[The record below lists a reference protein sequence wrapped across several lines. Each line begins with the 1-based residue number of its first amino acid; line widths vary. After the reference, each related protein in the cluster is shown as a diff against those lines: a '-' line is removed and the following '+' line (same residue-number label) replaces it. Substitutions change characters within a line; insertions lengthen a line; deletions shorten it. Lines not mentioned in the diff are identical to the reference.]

1 MSRKISRRAFLG
13 ASAAAGAAACG
24 RTKVAKAEKKGR
36 VVILGFDGVEPGII
50 DTMLSAGRLPNLD
63 ALRKQGGYQRLRSTI
78 PPQSPTAWASFATC
92 KNPGQHGIYDFL
104 RRDPKTYFPGIAAGS
119 IVKPVLGPDGSLAKP
134 ARFDSFRR
142 GDTFWAIAD
151 GQGTRCKVL
160 SMPFS
165 FPADDL
171 ANGQMLCTLGVP
183 DLRGT
188 TSTFFSLSD
197 SFTSKQLSE
206 RLSGGMRI
214 PLKFEEGVA
223 KTMIPGPP
231 DVTKQRGV
239 YAEAPITVKAD
250 REAHTA
256 AISIQDK
263 EVTLEQ
269 GRWSDWFEW
278 TFEVTPKFKVRA
290 LSRLYILEVGQR
302 VQIYMTC
309 LQFHPKDPY
318 MVFTSPPSYSAELAD
333 RYGLYKTIGWAYDT
347 HALRQDAITEDM
359 FLEDIRRTMAW
370 RETLTLDE
378 MSRDDWDMLISVWT
392 ATDRAAHMF
401 WRFRDPQHPLYT
413 AEGAEKYGQAL
424 ESTYEKA
431 DEIVGKVMSKLQEND
446 LLIVLSDH
454 GFHSFRKGFNVNT
467 WLIREGYLAVKG
479 QSDPKTS
486 YNDQGFLLG
495 YDWAHTK
502 AYGLGL
508 GSVYLNLKD
517 RESQGTVAPE
527 DAPAL
532 RAEIREK
539 LLQVTD
545 PETGAKIFK
554 DVHTVDVYHG
564 AAVANAPDLELGYVA
579 GYQST
584 KSAAKG
590 AAPHDLFESNVDK
603 WSGDHVATDVSIA
616 PGMLFSNTALAVE
629 PAIMDLG
636 VTALNYLGVPVPDD
650 FEGKALA

>member
-1 MSRKISRRAFLG
+1 
-13 ASAAAGAAACG
+13 
-24 RTKVAKAEKKGR
+24 
-36 VVILGFDGVEPGII
+36 
-50 DTMLSAGRLPNLD
+50 
-63 ALRKQGGYQRLRSTI
+63 
-78 PPQSPTAWASFATC
+78 
-92 KNPGQHGIYDFL
+92 
-104 RRDPKTYFPGIAAGS
+104 
-119 IVKPVLGPDGSLAKP
+119 
-134 ARFDSFRR
+134 
-142 GDTFWAIAD
+142 
-151 GQGTRCKVL
+151 
-160 SMPFS
+160 
-165 FPADDL
+165 
-171 ANGQMLCTLGVP
+171 
-183 DLRGT
+183 
-188 TSTFFSLSD
+188 
-197 SFTSKQLSE
+197 
-206 RLSGGMRI
+206 
-214 PLKFEEGVA
+214 
-223 KTMIPGPP
+223 
-231 DVTKQRGV
+231 
-239 YAEAPITVKAD
+239 
-250 REAHTA
+250 
-256 AISIQDK
+256 
-263 EVTLEQ
+263 
-269 GRWSDWFEW
+269 
-278 TFEVTPKFKVRA
+278 
-290 LSRLYILEVGQR
+290 
-302 VQIYMTC
+302 
-309 LQFHPKDPY
+309 
-318 MVFTSPPSYSAELAD
+318 
-333 RYGLYKTIGWAYDT
+333 
-347 HALRQDAITEDM
+347 
-359 FLEDIRRTMAW
+359 
-370 RETLTLDE
+370 
-378 MSRDDWDMLISVWT
+378 
-392 ATDRAAHMF
+392 MF

-467 WLIREGYLAVKG
+467 WLVREGYLAVTG

-495 YDWAHTK
+495 YDWARTQ

-564 AAVANAPDLELGYVA
+564 ASVANAPDLELGYVA

-590 AAPHDLFESNVDK
+590 AAPRDLFEPNVDK

-616 PGMLFSNTALAVE
+616 PGMLFSNAALAVE
-629 PAIMDLG
+629 PAIVDLG